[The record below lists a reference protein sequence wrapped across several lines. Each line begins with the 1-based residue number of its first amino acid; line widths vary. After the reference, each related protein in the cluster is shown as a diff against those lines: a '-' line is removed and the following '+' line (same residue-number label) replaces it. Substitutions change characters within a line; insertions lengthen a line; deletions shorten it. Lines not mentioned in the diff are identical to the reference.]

1 MQATMRVIWFCNL
14 PWLCRT
20 TIGMETTLTSIL
32 VMLRLPL
39 SGIALGVCTGML
51 TGLFGAGGGFILTP
65 ALNIFLGLPYNIAVG
80 TSTCQILAAS
90 TFALSHHLDRRLMG
104 SRIACLVGLGVP
116 VGTYFGVR
124 VVNRLRG
131 MGDISLFGRT
141 MPGQDFC
148 FTLIFCVFLTLIAGW
163 LLYDNFWLRRGG
175 AKTDDNHKGY
185 LAWIRIP
192 PMVAFRTVTSGAF
205 SAPVL
210 AMLGLCMG
218 FMGGLLGI
226 GGGVIMMP
234 ILFYLIGQET
244 KYAALTSTMLVFATA
259 LFSTVMHASAGNIN
273 YQLVA
278 FLVVGAFIGTRVG
291 GMLQRKL
298 TGMSLRRY
306 FAFVVLAAVIMVLC
320 KLVSLITHAPLIG
333 NA

>member
-1 MQATMRVIWFCNL
+1 M
-14 PWLCRT
+14 
-20 TIGMETTLTSIL
+20 TLISL
-32 VMLRLPL
+32 WAMLRLPL

-65 ALNIFLGLPYNIAVG
+65 ALNIFLGLPFNMAVG

-90 TFALSHHLDRRLMG
+90 SFALSHHLDRRLMG
-104 SRIACLVGLGVP
+104 VRIACLVAIGIP
-116 VGTYFGVR
+116 CGTFFGVR

-131 MGDISLFGRT
+131 MGEVSYFGRT
-141 MPGQDFC
+141 MPAQDFY
-148 FTLIFCVFLTLIAGW
+148 FTLIFCVFLSLIAGW

-175 AKTDDNHKGY
+175 EKHDDAHKGY

-192 PMVAFRTVTSGAF
+192 PMVVSRSIPSGAF
-205 SAPVL
+205 SAPIL
-210 AMLGLCMG
+210 ALLGLCMG
-218 FMGGLLGI
+218 FMGGVLGI

-244 KYAALTSTMLVFATA
+244 KCAALTSTVLVFATA
-259 LFSTVMHASAGNIN
+259 LFSTVLHASSGNIN

-320 KLVSLITHAPLIG
+320 KLVMLITRAPMIA
-333 NA
+333 NV